1 MSIKS
6 LAGAVLAGALLFSGL
21 TTAVE
26 ARTLRYAIGHPP
38 SSFVVDVTKQYAEQV
53 ETLSD
58 GDLKVRVFPMSLLN
72 FAETSG
78 GVRDGMADIGFVLT
92 SYFPSEYPHSNVA
105 VEASML
111 VGLLGEK
118 ARGREGMIFMG
129 ALSEFTFFHCP
140 ECNQEFKK
148 QNQVYTGSTGG
159 TSYGLVCNEPV
170 KSEADLNGMRLRV
183 GASNWSRWAESVGAS
198 PVTMSANEMFEALSQ
213 GVVSCIV
220 LASPEIHNFGLT
232 DVVTDINMDVP
243 GGPMPIAG
251 TNINADTWKSLSPE
265 QREVMLRAASVFSAG
280 VPWIYHQHEDRILA
294 EAEERGVGIHHA
306 EPALIEKTRAFI
318 EDDMQHIAEDYRSRY
333 GVENGDKLIAD
344 FRKLLEKWTGLVQDV
359 ETEQDLADLYWD
371 EIFSKVD
378 VEKHGL

>member
-1 MSIKS
+1 
-6 LAGAVLAGALLFSGL
+6 
-21 TTAVE
+21 
-26 ARTLRYAIGHPP
+26 
-38 SSFVVDVTKQYAEQV
+38 
-53 ETLSD
+53 
-58 GDLKVRVFPMSLLN
+58 
-72 FAETSG
+72 
-78 GVRDGMADIGFVLT
+78 
-92 SYFPSEYPHSNVA
+92 
-105 VEASML
+105 ML

-118 ARGREGMIFMG
+118 AQGREGMIFMG
-129 ALSEFTFFHCP
+129 ALSEFTFFNCP
-140 ECNQEFKK
+140 ECSQEFSA

-170 KSEADLNGMRLRV
+170 ETEADLKGMRLRV

-198 PVTMSANEMFEALSQ
+198 PVTMSANEMFEALGQ

-251 TNINADTWKSLSPE
+251 TNINADTWKSLSLE

-280 VPWIYHQHEDRILA
+280 VPWIYHQQEDRILS
-294 EAEERGVGIHHA
+294 EAKQRGVAIHHA
-306 EPALIEKTRAFI
+306 DQALIDKTQAFI
-318 EDDMQHIAEDYRSRY
+318 RDDMQHIAEGYRTRY
-333 GVENGDKLIAD
+333 GVENGEEMIAN
-344 FRKLLEKWTGLVQDV
+344 FQGLLEKWTDLVQNV
-359 ETEQDLADLYWD
+359 ETEQELADLYWE

>member
-1 MSIKS
+1 MNGKHFAS
-6 LAGAVLAGALLFSGL
+6 LALVCTVLFGTLSGAA
-21 TTAVE
+21 E

-38 SSFVVDVTKQYAEQV
+38 SSFVVDVAKQYAETV
-53 ETLSD
+53 EEQSD

-92 SYFPSEYPHSNVA
+92 SYFPSEFPHSNVA

-129 ALSEFTFFHCP
+129 ALSEFTFFKCP

-159 TSYGLVCNEPV
+159 TSYGLVCNKPV
-170 KSEADLNGMRLRV
+170 ETDADLKGMRLRV
-183 GASNWSRWAESVGAS
+183 GAANWSRWAEAVGAS

-251 TNINADTWKSLSPE
+251 TNINADTWKDLSEE
-265 QREVMLRAASVFSAG
+265 QRTVMLRAASVFSAG
-280 VPWIYHQHEDRILA
+280 VPWIYHQHEDRILS
-294 EAEERGVGIHHA
+294 EAEERGVKIHHA
-306 EPALIEKTRAFI
+306 DAALIEKNRAFI
-318 EDDMQHIAEDYRSRY
+318 EQDMQHIAEDYKARY
-333 GVENGDKLIAD
+333 GVENGEALIKE
-344 FRKLLEKWTGLVQDV
+344 FRALLEKWTGLVQDV
-359 ETEQDLADLYWD
+359 DSEEALADLYWQ

-378 VEKHGL
+378 VSQHGL

>member
-1 MSIKS
+1 MNIKS
-6 LAGAVLAGALLFSGL
+6 MASLVMSGTLVFCGLASN
-21 TTAVE
+21 VE

-38 SSFVVDVTKQYAEQV
+38 SSSVVDVTKKYADEV
-53 ETLSD
+53 EALSD
-58 GDLKVRVFPMSLLN
+58 SELSVRIFPMSLLN

-92 SYFPSEYPHSNVA
+92 SYFPSEYPHSNMA

-118 ARGREGMIFMG
+118 AQGREGMIFMG
-129 ALSEFTFFHCP
+129 ALSEFTFFNCP
-140 ECNQEFKK
+140 ECSQEFSA

-170 KSEADLNGMRLRV
+170 ETEADLKGMRLRV

-198 PVTMSANEMFEALSQ
+198 PVTMSANEMFEALGQ

-251 TNINADTWKSLSPE
+251 TNINADTWKSLSLE

-280 VPWIYHQHEDRILA
+280 VPWIYHQQEDRILS
-294 EAEERGVGIHHA
+294 EAKQRGVAIHHA
-306 EPALIEKTRAFI
+306 DQALIDKTQAFI
-318 EDDMQHIAEDYRSRY
+318 RDDMQHIAEGYRTRY
-333 GVENGDKLIAD
+333 GVENGEELIAN
-344 FRKLLEKWTGLVQDV
+344 FQGLLEKWTDLVQNV
-359 ETEQDLADLYWD
+359 ETEQELADLYWE